1 MEHIFHPIAAKE
13 AREIESAYARISEDL
28 ANRFW
33 TELNEA
39 IDEVFFHP
47 EQQHY
52 DPSGYRR
59 RNLKKFP
66 YHILFEERLS
76 GIRIMVI
83 RHHHRKPSYGLR
95 RR

>member
-1 MEHIFHPIAAKE
+1 MEYIFHPIAAKE

-39 IDEVFFHP
+39 IEVFFHP

-66 YHILFEERLS
+66 YHILFEERLA

-83 RHHHRKPSYGLR
+83 RHHYRKPSYGLR